1 MFVFKFQ
8 GAVSCLQARWLHLQ
22 EYQSKGL
29 MREHDI
35 EVQHF
40 EVVDSAEEA
49 KSVPSRLSMYYK
61 CDIILHGRVT
71 IKHLWQS

>member
-1 MFVFKFQ
+1 
-8 GAVSCLQARWLHLQ
+8 
-22 EYQSKGL
+22 